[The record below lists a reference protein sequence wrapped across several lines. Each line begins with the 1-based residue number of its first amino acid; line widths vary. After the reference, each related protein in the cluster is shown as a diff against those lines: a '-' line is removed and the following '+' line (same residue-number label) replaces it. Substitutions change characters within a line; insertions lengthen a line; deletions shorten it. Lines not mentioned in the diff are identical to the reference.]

1 MFSLPARSALK
12 FRLEDIPREGREVE
26 SEQDPGWLDERLA
39 REERKPFRFLG
50 PIRIH
55 LKLSRSGR
63 TVLAES
69 RIRAEAEC
77 SCDRCLDRFPSVLS
91 SVYKATLKPRPQF
104 SSDQEVEL
112 GRDDLET
119 DYYEGDEIDLTPI
132 LQDQLLL
139 TLPPKSVC
147 REDCRGLCQRC
158 GQNLNRGTCQCADQ
172 EIDPRLKPL
181 KKIRV

>member
-1 MFSLPARSALK
+1 LK
-12 FRLEDIPREGREVE
+12 FRLQDIPQEGREVE
-26 SEQDPGWLDERLA
+26 SEQVPGWLDERLA
-39 REERKPFRFLG
+39 REERKPFRLLG
-50 PIRIH
+50 PVRIH

-63 TVLAES
+63 TVLAEI
-69 RIRAEAEC
+69 RIRAEAEF

-91 SVYKATLKPRPQF
+91 SAYKATLKPRPQI
-104 SSDQEVEL
+104 SPDQEVEL

-119 DYYEGDEIDLTPI
+119 EFYEGEDIDLTPI

-158 GQNLNRGTCQCADQ
+158 GQNINRGTCQCANQ
-172 EIDPRLKPL
+172 EIDPRLEPL
-181 KKIRV
+181 KKFQV

>member
-1 MFSLPARSALK
+1 MFCLPARSSLK

-55 LKLSRSGR
+55 LKLSRSGK
-63 TVLAES
+63 TILAES
-69 RIRAEAEC
+69 RIRAETEF
-77 SCDRCLDRFPSVLS
+77 SCDRCLERFPFVLS
-91 SVYKATLKPRPQF
+91 SAYKATLKPKPQF

-112 GRDDLET
+112 ERDDLET
-119 DYYEGDEIDLTPI
+119 DYYQGEEIDLAPI

-139 TLPPKSVC
+139 AIPPKSVC

-158 GQNLNRGTCQCADQ
+158 GQNLNRGTCQCANQ
-172 EIDPRLKPL
+172 KIDPRLEPL
-181 KKIRV
+181 KKYQV